1 MHRAIVEQVVD
12 FYGCLFDHVFS
23 KRFADGIP
31 DRLRR
36 NAVMRQVE
44 ESADAASQSLT
55 RFFLNQRLSEK
66 HVSAVLG
73 GLANLGDQLPLDD
86 IANPNVTPEK
96 VADGLLTVL
105 PCPEALRELGLEAVY
120 RVTLHSLVQVLM
132 LVGPV
137 MAEWQKLGFSSTFE
151 LPRRVVNRLN
161 QISEQMDVLGRSGQ
175 AAADERYE
183 FSYRDYLLQRF
194 HRAEAGTVRMTT
206 NLDVDL
212 RELFVMPRLLA
223 RPVPEKGAG
232 GGSAGLAALMD
243 LKTARRAFGL
253 SEERSAKDK
262 PAEKEDRGVP
272 ALEQAKSRPRV
283 VIVGVPGSGKSTFL
297 EWLQLKIAA
306 AEEELVMA
314 GAQAIPLLLRVRE
327 LDPHNLPRGAA
338 LVERSTASKDRA
350 ALMPAGWIDR
360 QMKAGRVLL
369 MLDGLDETEPELR
382 DQCALPWLLG
392 LCRDYPDCRF
402 LVSSR
407 PVGYPPGTLSKS
419 EFTEFDLA
427 DFQDPEISE
436 YTRHWCTAVRLARNE
451 PEAEARR
458 EGAADGERIVG
469 GFKGHPYI
477 HNLARNPLMLSAICL
492 VNYFEG
498 GQLPKDRAV
507 LYKLCVEGLLH
518 HWDQRRGIHSE
529 FGFDEKLRACREV
542 ALSMQADD
550 RAEYEADKVQQ
561 IFAMVLGDPVRA
573 EKLLEHIRR
582 RTGLLLERRPGAF
595 AFAHLTFQEYLAA
608 RAIHEG
614 NRLGIDIERLTA
626 EHSEGRWQEVI
637 ALYCGLAPT
646 PAARQMIERLVAQ
659 RDSDPLGAI
668 LAEAYLSSGP
678 ELAQDVEFRR
688 KVLQRITRAP
698 RSMALARFSDG
709 EVALLA
715 NSLVGKTETE
725 GYPSEAYAWLLDNPS
740 SASFGLVVRRLRGW
754 RGMEPLRIGELV
766 FLVHSHAP
774 DDLLLEMS
782 TDADLYAAPGP
793 RLPGGAAYASQAEVA
808 LEALGHRPSA
818 WLVGSGGSSVLLGV
832 LRALSG
838 SPLFGSVV
846 VGNLARVVGEVE
858 PGALPPDAGY
868 RSEFA
873 SLLRQLARRLAET
886 LVSMPDR
893 SAELT
898 FLNSLVAR
906 VERAV
911 AAPAGQP
918 TQATPEPESGRVTR
932 RRGRKRPK
940 RGDKK

>member
-1 MHRAIVEQVVD
+1 MHRAIVEQVVE
-12 FYGCLFDHVFS
+12 FCGSLFGHVFS
-23 KRFADGIP
+23 KRFAAGIADP
-31 DRLRR
+31 LRR
-36 NAVMRQVE
+36 NAVVRQVE

-55 RFFLNQRLSEK
+55 RFFLNEQLSEAQ
-66 HVSAVLG
+66 VVAILG
-73 GLANLGDQLPLDD
+73 GLAALCDRLSLND

-96 VADGLLTVL
+96 VAEHLLTDL
-105 PCPEALRELGLEAVY
+105 PCPEGLRAQGLEAVY

-183 FSYRDYLLQRF
+183 LSYRDYLLQRF

-223 RPVPEKGAG
+223 RPVPKKGDG
-232 GGSAGLAALMD
+232 GGSAGLATLMD
-243 LKTARRAFGL
+243 LETARRAFGL

-262 PAEKEDRGVP
+262 PAEGEDQGVP
-272 ALEQAKSRPRV
+272 ALEQAKTCARV

-297 EWLQLKIAA
+297 EWLQLKLAA

-314 GAQAIPLLLRVRE
+314 GEQAIPLLLRVRE
-327 LDPHNLPRGAA
+327 LHPRDLPRGAA
-338 LVERSTASKDRA
+338 LVERTTASKDRA

-360 QMKAGRVLL
+360 QMKAGRVLF

-382 DQCALPWLLG
+382 DQCVLPWLLG
-392 LCRDYPDCRF
+392 LCRDYPGCRF

-419 EFTEFDLA
+419 EFTELDLA
-427 DFQDPEISE
+427 DFQDSEISE

-492 VNYFEG
+492 VNYFER

-542 ALSMQADD
+542 ALAMQADD
-550 RAEYEADKVQQ
+550 RAEYEADKVQR
-561 IFAMVLGDPVRA
+561 IFAMVLDNPARA

-608 RAIHEG
+608 RAVYEG
-614 NRLGIDIERLTA
+614 NRLSIDASRIVHEHADERW
-626 EHSEGRWQEVI
+626 REVI
-637 ALYCGLAPT
+637 ALYCGLAPA
-646 PAARQMIERLVAQ
+646 PVARQMIERLIAQ
-659 RDSDPLGAI
+659 PDSDSLSI
-668 LAEAYLSSGP
+668 VLAECYFSVARELSH
-678 ELAQDVEFRR
+678 ERQLRR
-688 KVLQRITRAP
+688 RVLKRVARAP
-698 RSMALARFSDG
+698 VYGGDPTLERFSSD
-709 EVALLA
+709 EVAPIA
-715 NSLVGKTETE
+715 NLYVGQTQGESRN
-725 GYPSEAYAWLLDNPS
+725 SEAWYWLLEHPQFLDGVCV
-740 SASFGLVVRRLRGW
+740 ARRLRGW
-754 RGMEPLRIGELV
+754 RRLRPSQTGELIH
-766 FLVHSHAP
+766 LLHARAP
-774 DDLLLEMS
+774 DALLAEIAG
-782 TDADLYAAPGP
+782 DADLYAGPGP
-793 RLPGGAAYASQAEVA
+793 EDLAGSQAESA
-808 LEALGHRPSA
+808 LAGLSLRPGVLLASTGVEAA
-818 WLVGSGGSSVLLGV
+818 WLRILRTFAYVENCDLGLLF
-832 LRALSG
+832 R
-838 SPLFGSVV
+838 VV
-846 VGNLARVVGEVE
+846 VGRFVVERLSSGR
-858 PGALPPDAGY
+858 LPPTVATWP
-868 RSEFA
+868 EFA
-873 SLLRQLARRLAET
+873 ASARRLAKRLET
-886 LVSMPDR
+886 PKDDWGGAE
-893 SAELT
+893 SASRG
-898 FLNSLVAR
+898 LNSWADLL
-906 VERAV
+906 ERAI
-911 AAPAGQP
+911 AERAIQEPK
-918 TQATPEPESGRVTR
+918 PESAPRSGAKGRTR
-932 RRGRKRPK
+932 NRPK